1 MPLPAIEAIDTPRLT
16 LRPVG
21 LEHLDDLMR
30 VNGDEA
36 VTRFVPYKTWTSFE
50 EAQAWLKR
58 MEDICATGTAHQL
71 VLQRKADGRVLGT
84 LLLFKHDEGSRRI
97 ELGYALGA
105 DAQGQG
111 YMAEAVRAACEHAFR
126 VLGIRRIE
134 AEVNPDNVASCRLL
148 ERVGFTLEGRMRKRW
163 TGKGATYDTNIYGLL
178 EDDPWK

>member
-21 LEHLDDLMR
+21 LEHLGDLMR
-30 VNGDEA
+30 VNGDDA
-36 VTRFVPYKTWTSFE
+36 VTRFVPYKTWTSLE

-58 MEDICATGTAHQL
+58 MEDIAATGTAYQF
-71 VLQRKADGRVLGT
+71 VLERKADRRVVGT
-84 LLLFKHDEGSRRI
+84 LLLFKYDEASRRI
-97 ELGYALGA
+97 ELGYALGK

-111 YMAEAVRAACEHAFR
+111 LMTEAVRAACRHAFD

-148 ERVGFTLEGRMRKRW
+148 ERVGFTLEGRMRQRW
-163 TGKGATYDTNIYGLL
+163 TGKGLTYDTSIYGLL